1 MPQSRAEDP
10 AAGRAHSRNIAIT
23 ELRADDRLVD
33 SIIENIP
40 DMIFVKD
47 ARELRFVLFN
57 RAGEELL
64 GYDRSELIGKND
76 YDFFPKAQADHFT
89 AKDREVLAGNS
100 VVDIPEEPIH
110 TRHKGVRILHTK
122 KIPLWDEKGQPQYL
136 LGISEDITELKQA
149 REQREALRRKELLLK
164 EVHHRVKNNLQVIS
178 SLLKLES
185 RKLSDAKVVG
195 IFEDLQSRVRSMA
208 LIHEQLSRTD
218 QLGRIDFAR
227 YVQDLAAHLMRS
239 GAARPAAVKLVT
251 DMEPLHFSIDVAVP
265 CGLLLNELISN
276 ALKHAFPQGRKGE
289 VRIALRSG
297 EDGNVSL
304 VVGDN
309 GVGVPPGI
317 EIGSTQTIGL
327 TLVKTLTEQLNG
339 ALDLKR
345 NGGSTFTLTFRSGA
359 TARDTYGG

>member
-1 MPQSRAEDP
+1 
-10 AAGRAHSRNIAIT
+10 
-23 ELRADDRLVD
+23 
-33 SIIENIP
+33 
-40 DMIFVKD
+40 
-47 ARELRFVLFN
+47 
-57 RAGEELL
+57 
-64 GYDRSELIGKND
+64 
-76 YDFFPKAQADHFT
+76 
-89 AKDREVLAGNS
+89 
-100 VVDIPEEPIH
+100 
-110 TRHKGVRILHTK
+110 
-122 KIPLWDEKGQPQYL
+122 
-136 LGISEDITELKQA
+136 
-149 REQREALRRKELLLK
+149 
-164 EVHHRVKNNLQVIS
+164 
-178 SLLKLES
+178 
-185 RKLSDAKVVG
+185 
-195 IFEDLQSRVRSMA
+195 
-208 LIHEQLSRTD
+208 
-218 QLGRIDFAR
+218 
-227 YVQDLAAHLMRS
+227 
-239 GAARPAAVKLVT
+239 VKLVT